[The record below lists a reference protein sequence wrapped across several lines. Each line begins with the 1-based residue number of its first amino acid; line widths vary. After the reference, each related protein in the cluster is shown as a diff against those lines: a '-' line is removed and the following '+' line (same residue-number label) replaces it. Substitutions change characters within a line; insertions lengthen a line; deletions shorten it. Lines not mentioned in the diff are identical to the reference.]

1 MSLITDNELD
11 RIISTP
17 PATIND
23 RFDSTDLMSYFQ
35 DHVWTST
42 ETKALEKTPVT
53 PSWKFMCPK
62 RMRSIFDRA
71 LKASWCNSDHR
82 ALIEAA
88 MVQL

>member
-1 MSLITDNELD
+1 MIITDNELD

-35 DHVWTST
+35 DYVY
-42 ETKALEKTPVT
+42 EKTEVKTWVKIPAE